1 MAAYDSTRF
10 RFDEDEFHEEAS
22 RRTRPTAARITTR
35 GGDIEMA
42 DRAGEKHALP
52 APLGCYRRASLRRV
66 ERRVSFNPGEE
77 AFEEDGLD
85 EEAQE
90 SVVR

>member
-1 MAAYDSTRF
+1 
-10 RFDEDEFHEEAS
+10 
-22 RRTRPTAARITTR
+22 
-35 GGDIEMA
+35 MA
-42 DRAGEKHALP
+42 DQAGEKHALP

-77 AFEEDGLD
+77 EFEEDRLD

>member
-1 MAAYDSTRF
+1 
-10 RFDEDEFHEEAS
+10 
-22 RRTRPTAARITTR
+22 
-35 GGDIEMA
+35 MA

-52 APLGCYRRASLRRV
+52 APLGCLYRRASLRRV
-66 ERRVSFNPGEE
+66 ERRVSFNPGDEE
-77 AFEEDGLD
+77 FEEDGLD